1 MSFNIHLDSFRGKD
15 PNCNSMTS
23 LIIAGQLT
31 SPLSE
36 NESDSWLSLDTSSNS
51 GCDDSGY
58 GVECL
63 DDIRS
68 RTPDFI

>member
-36 NESDSWLSLDTSSNS
+36 NESNS
-51 GCDDSGY
+51 GCDDSGD

-63 DDIRS
+63 DNIRS
-68 RTPDFI
+68 RTPDFIKK